1 MKKFVVRLRV
11 KELMKA
17 QIDKDIASDKE
28 LADLLNVNV
37 TQIWRIKLP
46 VEDPRNNVPG
56 NQFIAGVMEIFGGR
70 FDDYFYIEEVDDPR
84 KTKQKLEKVT
94 V

>member
-70 FDDYFYIEEVDDPR
+70 FDEYFYIEEVDDPR
-84 KTKQKLEKVT
+84 KTKQKPEKVT

>member
-84 KTKQKLEKVT
+84 KTKQKQEKVT

>member
-70 FDDYFYIEEVDDPR
+70 FDEYFYIEEVDDPR
-84 KTKQKLEKVT
+84 KTKQKQEKVT